1 MVRGVLVTRGFACRM
16 TLRVLNRPPD
26 CLVDAGFWRFC
37 RSGRAETSGAGG
49 VVGVVLVTRG
59 FAGRIAL
66 RIQNDPP
73 GAESPS

>member
-1 MVRGVLVTRGFACRM
+1 MVR
-16 TLRVLNRPPD
+16 
-26 CLVDAGFWRFC
+26 
-37 RSGRAETSGAGG
+37 
-49 VVGVVLVTRG
+49 VVLVTRG